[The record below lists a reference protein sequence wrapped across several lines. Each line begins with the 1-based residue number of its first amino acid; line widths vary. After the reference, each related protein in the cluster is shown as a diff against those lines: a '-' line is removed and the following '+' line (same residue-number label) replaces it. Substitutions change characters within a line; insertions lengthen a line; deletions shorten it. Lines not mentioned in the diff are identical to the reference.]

1 VRVYTNPV
9 ALFATNDT
17 AQCVDVHRFN
27 FTNQSTSSRSLTY
40 AWDFG
45 DTSNATGTNAFKVY
59 TSYGRRTVSLV
70 ARDNLGCADTM
81 LESIYVAP
89 YPISN
94 FTINDSV
101 QCENHNLYI
110 YEDASTILAGGGSL
124 NSAWV
129 YGDGDGHWRFSSA

>member
-1 VRVYTNPV
+1 MGFPFEYNLYGFDYCASLCGECTYNIEVEIENKYGCKDTQDFDVRVYTNPV

-40 AWDFG
+40 VWDFG

-89 YPISN
+89 YPI
-94 FTINDSV
+94 
-101 QCENHNLYI
+101 
-110 YEDASTILAGGGSL
+110 
-124 NSAWV
+124 
-129 YGDGDGHWRFSSA
+129 